1 MINIKEEIDEI
12 KSESLKIRN
21 EVIQKISGY
30 MFAAFGLV
38 AALAWN
44 DAIKSL
50 IEQFSPIE
58 KSTVIIKF
66 IYAVL
71 ITIIVVIT
79 SYYLTKL
86 LTKKEGKKD

>member
-1 MINIKEEIDEI
+1 MVDLKEEISEI
-12 KSESLKIRN
+12 KNESLKIKN

-50 IEQFSPIE
+50 IEEFFPIE

-66 IYAVL
+66 LYAIL
-71 ITIIVVIT
+71 ITVVVVIT

-86 LTKKEGKKD
+86 LTKKENKKD